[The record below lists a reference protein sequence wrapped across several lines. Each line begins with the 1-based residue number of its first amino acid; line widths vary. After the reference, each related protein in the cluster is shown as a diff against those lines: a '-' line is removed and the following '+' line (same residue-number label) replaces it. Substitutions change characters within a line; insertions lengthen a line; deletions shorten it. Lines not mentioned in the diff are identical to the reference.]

1 MATIKHILVPT
12 DGSEGSLNAARFAGP
27 LANAFA
33 AKVSVLMVQG
43 DDTLVA
49 QAWGY
54 GDFPFDS
61 PDGMK
66 TVEEIRT
73 ALEEHVQK
81 NELKD
86 TSQAL
91 GALDLDPEIVS
102 VWGHPSEEILKY
114 SSENDV
120 DLIVIGSHGRS
131 ALKRAFLGSVSQA
144 VANQATCPVT
154 IVK

>member
-1 MATIKHILVPT
+1 MATINHILVPT
-12 DGSEGSLNAARFAGP
+12 DGSEGSLNAARFAGS
-27 LANAFA
+27 LANAFG

-43 DDTLVA
+43 DDTLVS

-54 GDFPFDS
+54 GNFPFDS

-73 ALEEHVQK
+73 ALEQHVK
-81 NELKD
+81 ENELQD
-86 TSQAL
+86 TSKAL
-91 GALDLDPEIVS
+91 GALNIDPEIVS
-102 VWGHPSEEILKY
+102 VWGHPSEEILKF
-114 SSENDV
+114 SEENGV

-154 IVK
+154 VVK